1 MGSVALVVHQHRHE
15 AVELAIDALDWLAA
29 EGHQVALPA
38 DDARL
43 VGAPD
48 LAVDLRSTPCLD
60 LVVSLGG
67 DGTMLRAVDLVS
79 GHDVPVLGVHVGQLG
94 YLVEVDPPDFRRAVT
109 AFFAGEHRIEER
121 MRLAVEV
128 EGVDGPSGE
137 GTGPGTAGPGGAG
150 GLGGVGA
157 ASGTALNEAVLEKT
171 PLGHTV
177 RLKVSVDGE
186 HFTTYTADG
195 LIVATPTGS
204 TAYALSARAPIV
216 APAHRA
222 LVLTPVAPH
231 HLFDRTLVLDPRSHI
246 RIEVTS
252 YRPAKVFL
260 DGREL
265 ATLGEGMAVCCTA
278 SDHPA
283 RLVTFHPRN
292 FLGILK
298 SKFGLNEH

>member
-1 MGSVALVVHQHRHE
+1 MGCVALVVHQHRVE
-15 AVELAIDALDWLAA
+15 ALELAADGVDWLAA
-29 EGHQVALPA
+29 EGHLAVLPPE
-38 DDARL
+38 DAQAIGR
-43 VGAPD
+43 PD
-48 LAVDLRSTPCLD
+48 LAADLGSTPCLD

-67 DGTMLRAVDLVS
+67 DGTMLRSVDLVS

-94 YLVEVDPPDFRRAVT
+94 YLVEVEPPDFRQAVS
-109 AFFAGEHRIEER
+109 AFFAGRHRIEDR

-128 EGVDGPSGE
+128 EGVG
-137 GTGPGTAGPGGAG
+137 GPGGAP
-150 GLGGVGA
+150 LGAGPGRELGA
-157 ASGTALNEAVLEKT
+157 GAMGAALNEAVLEKT

-177 RLKVSVDGE
+177 RLRVSVDGE

-216 APAHRA
+216 APGHRA

-231 HLFDRTLVLDPRSHI
+231 QLLDRTLVLEPRSDV

-252 YRPAKVFL
+252 YRPAKLFL

-265 ATLGEGMAVCCTA
+265 ATLVEGMALRCTA
-278 SDHPA
+278 SEHPA
-283 RLVTFHPRN
+283 RLVTFTHRN
-292 FLGILK
+292 FLRILK
-298 SKFGLNEH
+298 AKFGLNEH

>member
-1 MGSVALVVHQHRHE
+1 MGAVALVVHQHRPE
-15 AVELAIDALDWLAA
+15 AVELASDALDWLVA
-29 EGHQVALPA
+29 EGHRAFLPA
-38 DDARL
+38 EDATLLGR
-43 VGAPD
+43 PD
-48 LAVDLRSTPCLD
+48 LAVDVRTTPCID

-79 GHDVPVLGVHVGQLG
+79 ARDVPVLGVHVGQLG
-94 YLVEVDPPDFRRAVT
+94 YLVEVEPPDFRRAVKG
-109 AFFAGEHRIEER
+109 FFGGDHRIEER
-121 MRLAVEV
+121 MRLAVAV
-128 EGVDGPSGE
+128 EG
-137 GTGPGTAGPGGAG
+137 A
-150 GLGGVGA
+150 GA

-177 RLKVSVDGE
+177 RLRVSVDGD
-186 HFTTYTADG
+186 HFTTFTADG

-216 APAHRA
+216 SPSHKA

-231 HLFDRTLVLDPRSHI
+231 HLFDRTLILDPHSDI

-252 YRPAKVFL
+252 YRPAKLFL

-265 ATLGEGMAVCCTA
+265 ATLGEGMALHCTA
-278 SDHPA
+278 SEHPA
-283 RLVTFHPRN
+283 RLVTFNRRN

-298 SKFGLNEH
+298 SKFGLNER